1 MTFEEMLKIRPI
13 DPGYLKAQVEQMH
26 EETRKYEEIADEFN
40 REAESRRV
48 SRRERISS
56 FNTQD

>member
-1 MTFEEMLKIRPI
+1 MTFEEMLKIRPV
-13 DPGYLKAQVEQMH
+13 DPNYLKVQVEQMH
-26 EETRKYEEIADEFN
+26 EVTRSYEEMADEFN

-56 FNTQD
+56 FHTQD